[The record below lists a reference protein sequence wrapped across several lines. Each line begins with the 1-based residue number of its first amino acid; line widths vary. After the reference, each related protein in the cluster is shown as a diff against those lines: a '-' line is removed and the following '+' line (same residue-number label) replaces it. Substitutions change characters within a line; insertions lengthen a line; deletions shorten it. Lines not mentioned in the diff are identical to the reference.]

1 MNCDELRDHYD
12 LYALGIAEEPERTEI
27 RAHLDRG
34 CEVCMAGVR
43 DSLRVAALIGA
54 SAEQTQPSAQLRRR
68 ILASIGAEDQA
79 VAPSTVQPRPGW
91 LPGWAAALA
100 IAALAII
107 AVYFAVNSRQ
117 YAREAAQLRQEAA
130 VLSEAGARLRGQLR
144 DQTAEVARLTQAF
157 AIISGPRTAEAS
169 FGGGQPRPPQG
180 KVFVNPARGVLFIAS
195 NLPRTAADKIYEMW
209 LIPKGKGAKPIPA
222 GLFQS
227 QANGNAL
234 HIRPGTVNIAAT
246 AAVAVTL
253 ENRAGAAQPTS
264 TPFIV
269 APLPATP

>member
-1 MNCDELRDHYD
+1 
-12 LYALGIAEEPERTEI
+12 
-27 RAHLDRG
+27 
-34 CEVCMAGVR
+34 MAGVR

-68 ILASIGAEDQA
+68 ILASIGAEDHA
-79 VAPSTVQPRPGW
+79 VAPSAAPPRPGW

-100 IAALAII
+100 LAALAII

-117 YAREAAQLRQEAA
+117 YAREAAQLRREAA
-130 VLSEAGARLRGQLR
+130 QLREQATVLSEAGARLRGQLR
-144 DQTAEVARLTQAF
+144 DQTAEVARLTQAL

-195 NLPRTAADKIYEMW
+195 NLPRTAADRIYEMW

-234 HIRPGTVNIAAT
+234 HIRPGTVDIAST
-246 AAVAVTL
+246 AAIAVTL

-269 APLPATP
+269 APLAATPR